1 MRVCLLSLITVSVW
15 FGAGCGSSS
24 IPANQPAVQNN
35 ADITSSPAPDTAP
48 APPTVGPAETLRAL
62 NAASKAGDVAGI
74 KRYLSQGSLALLEE
88 GAKEQN
94 KPVDEL
100 LKEKDQAPFLELP
113 ELGKE
118 TINGETATI
127 EIKNPVTAVFE
138 PFPLVKE
145 NGEWKVAI
153 DLYLE
158 QFEVELEDE
167 EKRP

>member
-1 MRVCLLSLITVSVW
+1 MRVCLLSLITVSVC
-15 FGAGCGSSS
+15 FGAGCRSSS
-24 IPANQPAVQNN
+24 TPANQPPVQNN
-35 ADITSSPAPDTAP
+35 TIITSPATDTAP
-48 APPTVGPAETLRAL
+48 APPAVGPAETLRAL

-74 KRYLSQGSLALLEE
+74 KRYLSEGSLALLEE

-94 KPVDEL
+94 RPVEEL

-118 TINGETATI
+118 TINGETAII
-127 EIKNPVTAVFE
+127 EIKNPVTGAFE

-158 QFEVELEDE
+158 RFEVELEGDE
-167 EKRP
+167 QQP

>member
-1 MRVCLLSLITVSVW
+1 MRVFLLSVIAVSVW
-15 FGAGCGSSS
+15 LGAGCGSTSV
-24 IPANQPAVQNN
+24 PAEQSAVQNN
-35 ADITSSPAPDTAP
+35 AAIPSSPVPDTAP
-48 APPTVGPAETLRAL
+48 APPAVGPADTLRAL
-62 NAASKAGDVAGI
+62 NVASKAGDVAGI

-88 GAKEQN
+88 GAKDQN
-94 KPVDEL
+94 RPVDEL

-118 TINGETATI
+118 TINGDSATI
-127 EIKNPVTAVFE
+127 EIKDPVTSVLE

-158 QFEVELEDE
+158 QFDMELKDE
-167 EKRP
+167 EKQP